1 MFAQKGI
8 LGNRMIEKIKK
19 MPVKSYLHSLQDVRN
34 IGLLAFVVVS
44 VLVTWSGIKVVQRNY
59 DLQKQIAVMRQE
71 NEIKKLEN
79 SNLALKNQYLETD
92 QYLELV
98 ARRQYNKALP
108 GEKLLIVPKQ
118 VALAHSVEIIEPEEP
133 ESTIE
138 SEGPWYERNFN
149 AWLDFFFRKD

>member
-1 MFAQKGI
+1 
-8 LGNRMIEKIKK
+8 